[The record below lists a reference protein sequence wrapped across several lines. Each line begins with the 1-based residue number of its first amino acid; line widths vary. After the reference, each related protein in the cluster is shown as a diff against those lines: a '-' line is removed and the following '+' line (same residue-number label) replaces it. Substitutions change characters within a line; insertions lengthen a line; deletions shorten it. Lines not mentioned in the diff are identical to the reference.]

1 MRLICEAK
9 DASGDAHEHVIDLK
23 TSEGGTGAKK
33 NGDSSFVGALM
44 KILEITDA
52 QLQNVGLAIAPKDMD
67 KVYVSLSIALL
78 NCTEEVRIPVVFT
91 QRETATTPPPAKD
104 ARNADGV
111 NADPAA
117 TEPA

>member
-52 QLQNVGLAIAPKDMD
+52 QLQNVGLAM
-67 KVYVSLSIALL
+67 L
-78 NCTEEVRIPVVFT
+78 NGTEEVRIPVVFT